1 MPTRLK
7 IAALSA
13 ATLLIFAC
21 TAFAQVSSVE
31 GDVKDENGQ
40 PLKGALVKI
49 DRKDIKG
56 HYQVK
61 TDKKGHYFHTGLPL
75 GVYKITLEVDGKDV
89 DSVDNVRTSLGDST
103 VNNFNMKESKQRQQS
118 LEQAAASGT
127 LSKEQERGMSAEQK
141 AALEKATKEREA
153 ALAHNKALNDAFNQ
167 GMAAIQAKQ
176 WDAAIAAFNKA
187 NEMDPKQ
194 VVIWARLADA
204 YMQSGSAKTGTDQQA
219 DYDKGLDA
227 FAKAIELKPD
237 DAAYHNNYA
246 LALVRA
252 KKIPE
257 AQAELTKAAQ
267 MDPQN
272 AGRYYYNLGAV
283 LVNSGQNDAAGQAF
297 KKAIDLDPNYADA
310 QYQYGMYL
318 LGQAKVTPEGKVI
331 PADGTK
337 EALEKYLQLKPDGP
351 FAESAK
357 GALASITGSVATSY
371 ENPDASKNKK
381 KKSTTSN

>member
-7 IAALSA
+7 TAVMSAAALLLFVCA
-13 ATLLIFAC
+13 AS
-21 TAFAQVSSVE
+21 AQVASLE
-31 GDVKDENGQ
+31 GDVKDQNGQ

-49 DRKDIKG
+49 DRQDIKG

-75 GVYKITLEVDGKDV
+75 GTYKVTLEVEGKDV
-89 DSVDNVRTSLGDST
+89 DNVNGVHLGLGDNPP
-103 VNNFNMKESKQRQQS
+103 VNFSMKETQQRQQS
-118 LEQAAASGT
+118 LQQAAANGT
-127 LSKEQERGMSAEQK
+127 LTKEQERGMSAEQK
-141 AALEKATKEREA
+141 AALEKATKERES
-153 ALAHNKALNDAFNQ
+153 ALAKNKALNDAFNQ
-167 GMAAIQAKQ
+167 GMAATQAKQ

-204 YMQSGSAKTGTDQQA
+204 YMQSGAGKTGADQQA

-227 FAKAIELKPD
+227 FTKAIELKPD

-246 LALVRA
+246 LALVKA

-267 MDPQN
+267 MDPTN

-283 LVNSGQNDAAGQAF
+283 LVNAGQNEPAGQAF

-337 EALEKYLQLKPDGP
+337 EALQKYLELKPTGP

-357 GALASITGSVATSY
+357 GALASIEGSVSTSY
-371 ENPDASKNKK
+371 ENPDAAKSKKGK
-381 KKSTTSN
+381 KKSN

>member
-204 YMQSGSAKTGTDQQA
+204 YMQSGSAKTGADQQA